1 MKPDRATL
9 ERQLHANEQKLSGLR
24 SYIKELN
31 LTTSKHGT
39 DEEHFRE
46 DLLEAEHNITFFEGE
61 IARVKHELGRLPKPG
76 SPQTGGDSILPK
88 TPKQG
93 ISSLIFSSIGFIAG
107 AIFGS
112 KLKARGQNKDR

>member
-9 ERQLHANEQKLSGLR
+9 ERQLHANEQKLIGFR
-24 SYIKELN
+24 SYVKELRA
-31 LTTSKHGT
+31 TTSKHGT

-46 DLLEAEHNITFFEGE
+46 DLLEAEHNITYFEGE
-61 IARVKHELGRLPKPG
+61 IARVKHELEGLPKK
-76 SPQTGGDSILPK
+76 GGDSLLPK

-93 ISSLIFSSIGFIAG
+93 ISSLIFSSIGFVAG

-112 KLKARGQNKDR
+112 RVKSRGQSKEG